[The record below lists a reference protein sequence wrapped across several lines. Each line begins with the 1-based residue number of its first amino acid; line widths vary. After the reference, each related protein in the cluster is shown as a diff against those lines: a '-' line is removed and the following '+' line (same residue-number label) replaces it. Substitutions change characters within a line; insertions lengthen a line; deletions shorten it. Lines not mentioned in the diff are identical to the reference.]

1 MKALRRR
8 KNGTRQ
14 IKVINNDCSNCSSSS
29 SSTNI
34 VGGHGGSTC
43 DPSINCQTTGGSGV
57 HPK

>member
-14 IKVINNDCSNCSSSS
+14 IKVINNDCSNCSCS